1 VNDFVAENKFV
12 VVVIVLV
19 VIVLTLPMWAP
30 LLIQGNTPA
39 APNAANTGQS
49 GKPKPPDIPPSL
61 DEASLTGTVWEVEPK
76 PGIKIKVALNPGGQV
91 VATTDSFL
99 VKQYAGTDTLTGTWQ
114 VNGAKLHVATQF
126 KGKDVETNLVIA
138 GDKLY
143 ADGVPI
149 PRIL

>member
-1 VNDFVAENKFV
+1 MNDFVAENKFV

-19 VIVLTLPMWAP
+19 VIVLTLPVWAP
-30 LLIQGNTPA
+30 LVSQGSTQATP
-39 APNAANTGQS
+39 NTGQS
-49 GKPKPPDIPPSL
+49 DKPKPPDIPPSL

-76 PGIKIKVALNPGGQV
+76 PGIKIKVTLNPGGQV

-114 VNGAKLHVATQF
+114 VSGAKLHVATQF
-126 KGKDVETNLVIA
+126 KGKDVATDLVIA

-143 ADGVPI
+143 ADGVPV